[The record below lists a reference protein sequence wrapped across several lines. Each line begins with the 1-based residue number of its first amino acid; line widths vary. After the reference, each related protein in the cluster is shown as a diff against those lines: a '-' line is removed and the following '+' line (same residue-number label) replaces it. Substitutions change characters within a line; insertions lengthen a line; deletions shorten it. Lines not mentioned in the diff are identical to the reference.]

1 MTEAATTAETTGRA
15 MRNHTI
21 RLYLATAT
29 LLVFLLLWTTVAVR
43 PWSAPAK
50 RTADPR
56 LVALA
61 ARQRQLQREAA
72 TVKGLLARRWAVY
85 RRELRGREREI
96 AAARRQHARRVE
108 AARAAAARIAAAEAA
123 LASRRTAAAPAA
135 SPTTPAPL
143 AAPAAPTVVTLPPQV
158 QVVTLP
164 PVTSSSSSRQP

>member
-1 MTEAATTAETTGRA
+1 MQ
-15 MRNHTI
+15 NHTL

-29 LLVFLLLWTTVAVR
+29 LLVFLLLWATVAAR

-50 RTADPR
+50 RAADPR

-61 ARQRQLQREAA
+61 ERQRQLQREAA
-72 TVKGLLARRWAVY
+72 TVKRVLARRWAVY

-96 AAARRQHARRVE
+96 VAAKQQHARQVE

-123 LASRRTAAAPAA
+123 LAARQTAATQAAA
-135 SPTTPAPL
+135 SAPFAPVVHTSAATAPT